1 MLDDWFQNV
10 AVKFHYSNK
19 PETWFVYG
27 LEVGVNGFDAVGPA
41 DPSARIS
48 EWQQAGDVLCK
59 RPFFSLRRR
68 HSGRWKSGNPGFGF
82 PLFHGPQ
89 FFFVFDLSSL

>member
-48 EWQQAGDVLCK
+48 GVAAG
-59 RPFFSLRRR
+59 RRYR
-68 HSGRWKSGNPGFGF
+68 SAAQGRGSGRFCRRAELRIPIPEDIECVKC
-82 PLFHGPQ
+82 
-89 FFFVFDLSSL
+89 FV